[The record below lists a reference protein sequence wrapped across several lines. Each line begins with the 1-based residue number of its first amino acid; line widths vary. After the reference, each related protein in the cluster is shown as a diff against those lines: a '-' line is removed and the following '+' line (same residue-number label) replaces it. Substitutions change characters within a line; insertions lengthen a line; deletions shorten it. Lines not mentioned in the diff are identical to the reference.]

1 MRMMIAVG
9 RGTRDALKKDF
20 GASLSTISNALN
32 YKRDNKRA
40 SEIRCAAVNVY
51 GGLLLKV

>member
-20 GASLSTISNALN
+20 EASLSTISNALN